1 MWKTINIKR
10 LHCQIPLL
18 FVMLL
23 LLVMPAKAQEEDKP
37 YSEQVDIIAPYQPSI
52 EDARKI
58 DMAPELKVQQ
68 PEKKTLEYNIA
79 PQKIPVEVELE
90 EMQPV
95 RFRTGTKETL
105 KSNYIRGG
113 GGNVKTAYGELFTT
127 SRQSQEHRIGL
138 HLKHLSHGGDVQDY
152 ATAQNSQNLAE
163 VFGEKYY
170 KNSSLYAQ
178 AFYDRNTL
186 HRYGFMPENYTE
198 TFADDDIRQ
207 QFTSFGANIRYEDL
221 DKKRDEFDYRLNLGY
236 YYWKD
241 NYQSLENALNLNVFA
256 AQPSQM
262 LGAIEYQS
270 FAVKGDFNFFNS
282 GDSLNAINTVDLNFT
297 PYFEMENGFYRLKA
311 GATLSAVM
319 SDEQDPELTA
329 FPYAEARIHM
339 VPGYLSLVG
348 AISGKKE
355 HQSYRELSSQNP
367 FIKSDI
373 TREFTTQKIDAFGA
387 LSGNITR
394 GVDFNLKVSYLEADN
409 YPLFVTDYSKIFE
422 NEFEMAYDDVSRLT
436 YGGSLSVKMAD
447 RFLLDAAVRYNDYTT
462 TVENRAWHLPELEIE
477 STVSY
482 SSEMKMPLNFRL
494 KATSLSG
501 RVARDSNGDISE
513 LDDVFDL
520 GFEVLYEHSS
530 SLGVFLEINNLLSQ
544 DQTLWY
550 QYPSYGITALA
561 GVSYSF

>member
-1 MWKTINIKR
+1 MWKTINMKR
-10 LHCQIPLL
+10 LHRQMPLL
-18 FVMLL
+18 ILGLMFLA
-23 LLVMPAKAQEEDKP
+23 MPAKAQEEQQP

-52 EDARKI
+52 NDARKI
-58 DMAPELKVQQ
+58 NMAPELKVQQ
-68 PEKKTLEYNIA
+68 PEKKTLEYNIT
-79 PQKIPVEVELE
+79 PQKIPVEVELD

-95 RFRTGTKETL
+95 RFKSGTKETL

-127 SRQSQEHRIGL
+127 SRQSQKHRIGL
-138 HLKHLSHGGDVQDY
+138 HLKHLSHGGDVEDY

-170 KNSSLYAQ
+170 KKSSLYARV
-178 AFYDRNTL
+178 FYDRNTL
-186 HRYGFMPENYTE
+186 HRYGFRPDNFTE
-198 TFADDDIRQ
+198 TFSGDDIRQ
-207 QFTSFGANIRYEDL
+207 RFTSFGTNIRYENL
-221 DKKRDEFDYRLNLGY
+221 DKKRDEFDYQLNLGY
-236 YYWKD
+236 YHWKD
-241 NYQSLENALNLNVFA
+241 DYQSLENALNLNVFA

-262 LGAIEYQS
+262 FGAIEYQS

-282 GDSLNAINTVDLNFT
+282 GDSLTAINTVDLNFT
-297 PYFEMENGFYRLKA
+297 PYFEIENGFYRLKA

-319 SDEQDPELTA
+319 SDEQDPELAA

-339 VPGYLSLVG
+339 VPGYLSLSG

-355 HQSYRELSSQNP
+355 HQSFRELSRENP

-373 TREFTTQKIDAFGA
+373 NREFTTRKIDAYGA
-387 LSGNITR
+387 LSGNIAR
-394 GVDFNLKVSYLEADN
+394 GVDFNLKVSYLETEN
-409 YPLFVTDYSKIFE
+409 YPLFVTDFSKTFE

-436 YGGSLSVKMAD
+436 YGGALSVKASD
-447 RFLLDAAVRYNDYTT
+447 RFLLDASVKFNDYTT
-462 TVENRAWHLPELEIE
+462 TSQNRAWHLPEMEIE
-477 STVSY
+477 SAVSY
-482 SSEMKMPLNFRL
+482 SPAMKMPLNFRL

-501 RVARDSNGDISE
+501 RVARDSNGNVVE
-513 LDDVFDL
+513 LDDIFDL